1 MPPIYVV
8 HKSKALKAPV
18 INSHGKKEESESRE
32 KTLLLKVGH
41 SSYLHAE
48 KNLLLLMKSYYSFD
62 AGGLAGIAFK
72 EIEMLKLKQRFR
84 TEYITGKPCL
94 I

>member
-1 MPPIYVV
+1 ME
-8 HKSKALKAPV
+8 
-18 INSHGKKEESESRE
+18 KKEESESRE
-32 KTLLLKVGH
+32 RALLLKMGR
-41 SSYLHAE
+41 SYYLRAG
-48 KNLLLLMKSYYSFD
+48 KKLLLLMKSYYSFD

-84 TEYITGKPCL
+84 TEYVTGKPCL

>member
-1 MPPIYVV
+1 
-8 HKSKALKAPV
+8 
-18 INSHGKKEESESRE
+18 
-32 KTLLLKVGH
+32 
-41 SSYLHAE
+41 
-48 KNLLLLMKSYYSFD
+48 MKSYYSFD